1 MLTLTLLL
9 SLTTQAQAALPR
21 IQPEL
26 NDKACFAREYSASHM
41 RANPLQ
47 HVSKMHVLL
56 ERKKDRYGADGT
68 FTAVKVVGEKDGVL
82 FGNEAS
88 CEVKENGRVF
98 CFIEC
103 DGGSF
108 SLKHGR
114 RGRVNFEVTKD
125 YYFPL
130 YRKGAGS
137 EEEGRPGPE
146 DTLDFRADRANGLYS
161 LERKEAGVCERRW
174 KQYKEADYG
183 C

>member
-1 MLTLTLLL
+1 MITFALLL
-9 SLTTQAQAALPR
+9 SLATHAQAATPR
-21 IQPEL
+21 IQPDL
-26 NDKACFAREYSASHM
+26 GAKSCFAREYSATHM

-47 HVSKMHVLL
+47 HVSKLHVLR
-56 ERKKDRYGADGT
+56 ERRKDRYGNDGT
-68 FTAVKVVGEKDGVL
+68 STSVKVVGEKNGVL

-88 CEVKENGRVF
+88 CEIKENGRVF

-114 RGRVNFEVTKD
+114 TGRVNFEVTKE

-130 YRKGAGS
+130 YRKGANS
-137 EEEGRPGPE
+137 EESRPGPE
-146 DTLDFRADRANGLYS
+146 DTLDFRADRANGVYS
-161 LERKEAGVCERRW
+161 LEPKEAGVCERRW
-174 KQYKEADYG
+174 KQYKEAEYG